1 MMRKLTLLRIKLS
14 KIKLTSKITR
24 NTIKWITIISSI
36 AGLIFIVISI
46 LVYLT
51 DPVLDYMIVIGFTIA
66 VTPPGVASLVHS
78 RWKGKI
84 EKSMPEFLRD
94 LATSHQT
101 GMPLQLALEHA
112 SKRNYGPLTA
122 ELKIMVAHM
131 SWGMNFDEA
140 LKEFSQRIDLP
151 VVEKA
156 TVLILEAARHGGD
169 LSDIFNSTAKY
180 VDNVNA
186 WTDRRKMQTLPYV
199 AIFYFSVA
207 LFLFIII
214 IISNM
219 IFIPMSEMET
229 GGITVIQPV
238 LTPLEARRV
247 FLHAALLE
255 SLFGG
260 LLAGKINEDSF
271 QGGLKHTAVLAAMS
285 GIAFYIF
292 LN

>member
-1 MMRKLTLLRIKLS
+1 MMRKLTLIKIRLS
-14 KIKLTSKITR
+14 KFKLTSKITR
-24 NTIKWITIISSI
+24 KTIKWITIISSI
-36 AGLIFIVISI
+36 AGLIFIVASI
-46 LVYLT
+46 IAYLT

-66 VTPPGVASLVHS
+66 VTPPGIASVVHS

-101 GMPLQLALEHA
+101 GMPLQVALEHA

-131 SWGMNFDEA
+131 SWGMNFEEA
-140 LKEFSQRIDLP
+140 LEEFSQRIDLP

-156 TVLILEAARHGGD
+156 TVLILEAARHGGN

-186 WTDRRKMQTLPYV
+186 WTDRRRMQTLPYV
-199 AIFYFSVA
+199 AIFYFSVVI
-207 LFLFIII
+207 FLFIII

-219 IFIPMSEMET
+219 IFLPMSQANVSGVPIM
-229 GGITVIQPV
+229 QPV
-238 LTPLEARRV
+238 LAPLEARRV

-271 QGGLKHTAVLAAMS
+271 QGGLKHTAVLAVISGMS
-285 GIAFYIF
+285 FYFF
-292 LN
+292 LI